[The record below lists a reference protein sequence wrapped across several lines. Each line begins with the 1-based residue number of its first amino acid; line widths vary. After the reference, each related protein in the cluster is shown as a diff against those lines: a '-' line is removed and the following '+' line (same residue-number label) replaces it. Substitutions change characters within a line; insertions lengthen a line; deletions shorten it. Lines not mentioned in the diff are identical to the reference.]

1 MFRVL
6 QPIDDENQFA
16 CLSMNYFLNNVIVA
30 LFKTGMRFFVCFLNR
45 WYHLFTLCWTM
56 RKRPEQ
62 QRA

>member
-1 MFRVL
+1 
-6 QPIDDENQFA
+6 
-16 CLSMNYFLNNVIVA
+16 MNYFLNNVIVA
-30 LFKTGMRFFVCFLNR
+30 LFKTVFFLCFLNR